1 MTGGRCLNDEPAP
14 VLGRARIS
22 VRSWGATVTQN
33 ECAHFLGGRINVKQ
47 QSKEL
52 SAAVSNTFMTYPP
65 GDLDGYVTTADV
77 CDLTRYSRRW
87 LNILIRDGRFPKPD
101 IPSSGTNTNR
111 WRRSTIRKALDAMA
125 GIVSSGDPN

>member
-1 MTGGRCLNDEPAP
+1 MKR
-14 VLGRARIS
+14 
-22 VRSWGATVTQN
+22 
-33 ECAHFLGGRINVKQ
+33 

-52 SAAVSNTFMTYPP
+52 SAAMSNTTVAYSP

-77 CDLTRYSRRW
+77 CYVTRYSRRW
-87 LNILIRDGRFPKPD
+87 LNKLIHDGRFPKPD

-125 GIVSSGDPN
+125 GIAPGGPPE